1 MQKFF
6 AILPLLGFAL
16 FFCSCHPSKDA
27 PSDQKNLCFQDDRQQ
42 TICLAHSPERV
53 LSLAPS
59 HTEWLF
65 ALNAQNRIAG
75 RTDSCNRPQK
85 AEQIPSIGHLF
96 PPDYER
102 ILAARPDLVLML
114 DGQSQIRNRLN
125 ELGLPVASF
134 QPKNFEDLW
143 HYVHILGDLLDA
155 KPEAEQILFRSRL
168 RLAALQARHLGK
180 RKPSVF
186 FTYWADPLS
195 TAGANTFLSAL
206 IQEAGGRNLG
216 DALSGEWPKVSP
228 EFLLQADPDFILTTQ
243 PQIVEQAQTA
253 PGWQS
258 LKAVKNGHLYLLE
271 DEDLFLRPSPRIAQ
285 AVARIFELIHK

>member
-6 AILPLLGFAL
+6 AILSLLGFAL

-27 PSDQKNLCFQDDRQQ
+27 PSDQKNLCFQDDRLQ
-42 TICLAHSPERV
+42 TICLAHYPERV

-65 ALNAQNRIAG
+65 ALNAQDRIAG

-85 AEQIPSIGHLF
+85 AAQIPSIGHLF

-102 ILAARPDLVLML
+102 ILAAKPDLVLML
-114 DGQSQIRNRLN
+114 DGQSQIRNRLI
-125 ELGLPVASF
+125 ELGLTVASF

-143 HYVHILGDLLDA
+143 RYVNILGDLLKTKTEARQIIFNA
-155 KPEAEQILFRSRL
+155 KLK
-168 RLAALQARHLGK
+168 LASLQARQLGK
-180 RKPSVF
+180 HKPSIF

-195 TAGANTFLSAL
+195 TAGANTFLSTL
-206 IQEAGGRNLG
+206 IQAAGGRNVG
-216 DALSGEWPKVSP
+216 DGLSGEWPKVSL
-228 EFLLQADPDFILTTQ
+228 EFLLQADPDIILTTQ
-243 PQIVEQAQTA
+243 PQIVEQARTA

-271 DEDLFLRPSPRIAQ
+271 DEDLFLRPSPRIAL
-285 AVARIFELIHK
+285 AVARIFESIHK